1 MNDQKKVLLTSIF
14 KPCGVDNAYGRKE
27 IVPDTFHNQLT
38 RYQGV
43 LGLRERQYSHQ
54 LHIIANNLDH
64 PVTVLDFPTLGRYE
78 EELKKG
84 YDYVGISFIQP
95 MFLKAKKMAELARQV
110 SPRSQIVIGGF
121 GTMIDNVEDII
132 EHDHICRGEG
142 IGFLRKLLGEPEEY
156 RFRHPLLPTYE
167 FLGTMGLPI
176 RFLAYLYRAL
186 GIHPY
191 LNAGGVIVSGVGC
204 TEGCD
209 FCSTGQFFSPR
220 RIPFLEKG
228 EEIFALMRRYEREL
242 KIRSFLLIGDE
253 NVFSEPARFEE
264 LHRLMKESGGYY
276 PIHLSFGSVNNL
288 ARYDPKLLSE
298 MGLEVV
304 WIGIESKLRPYR
316 KNAGVDIEGL
326 MQGLHHYGIK
336 TVLSSILCLD
346 EHTQENIEEDINY
359 HLSLRPVYS
368 QFAHYSPIQGTV
380 LWRRMK
386 QEGRILHSIPL
397 EERHAF
403 KQIWFKHPHFT
414 PLESEQIQ
422 REAYVKDFHEFGPS
436 FVRWIQTNYEAYPNL
451 LNSGS
456 EMLRRRAEQIKSQ
469 AGHYRILLR
478 AAESLAPTEKMAR
491 DIRDLRK
498 GLEKDF
504 GRTTALEKVIAAGI
518 YPFGKAHEFRI
529 KHFNDAIQ
537 PRTVVT
543 YYDGQN
549 RNRGMGVIPGNI
561 RMKNV

>member
-1 MNDQKKVLLTSIF
+1 
-14 KPCGVDNAYGRKE
+14 
-27 IVPDTFHNQLT
+27 
-38 RYQGV
+38 
-43 LGLRERQYSHQ
+43 
-54 LHIIANNLDH
+54 
-64 PVTVLDFPTLGRYE
+64 
-78 EELKKG
+78 
-84 YDYVGISFIQP
+84 
-95 MFLKAKKMAELARQV
+95 
-110 SPRSQIVIGGF
+110 
-121 GTMIDNVEDII
+121 
-132 EHDHICRGEG
+132 
-142 IGFLRKLLGEPEEY
+142 
-156 RFRHPLLPTYE
+156 
-167 FLGTMGLPI
+167 
-176 RFLAYLYRAL
+176 
-186 GIHPY
+186 
-191 LNAGGVIVSGVGC
+191 
-204 TEGCD
+204 
-209 FCSTGQFFSPR
+209 
-220 RIPFLEKG
+220 
-228 EEIFALMRRYEREL
+228 
-242 KIRSFLLIGDE
+242 
-253 NVFSEPARFEE
+253 
-264 LHRLMKESGGYY
+264 
-276 PIHLSFGSVNNL
+276 
-288 ARYDPKLLSE
+288 
-298 MGLEVV
+298 
-304 WIGIESKLRPYR
+304 
-316 KNAGVDIEGL
+316 
-326 MQGLHHYGIK
+326 
-336 TVLSSILCLD
+336 
-346 EHTQENIEEDINY
+346 
-359 HLSLRPVYS
+359 
-368 QFAHYSPIQGTV
+368 
-380 LWRRMK
+380 MK